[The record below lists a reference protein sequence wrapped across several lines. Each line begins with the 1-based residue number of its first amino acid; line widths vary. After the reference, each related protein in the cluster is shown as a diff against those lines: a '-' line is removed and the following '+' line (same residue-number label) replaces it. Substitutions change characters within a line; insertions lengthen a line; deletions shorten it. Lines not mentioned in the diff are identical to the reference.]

1 MDNQLNRSNT
11 VNIDISSYKIA
22 STLDTIKESQLER
35 KRNRSK
41 RRFHAASFHIGKDV
55 QNNQEKGEK
64 QRQEDHSLDQIRRN
78 YVQKMKAFPK
88 IDAYKHLKGYLQL
101 QDQEVKRIKNNTNQ
115 LSFGTLYPQNEQ
127 EENQLSNFLVG
138 TSPIRRNYSNNRY
151 VSESPA
157 RFLHNQAI
165 PNLDEYL
172 KDRKARK
179 LIRQTI
185 TKKEQLEQQIQDLEN
200 KKFKLHEKTQDPR
213 NLSLNELIEK
223 QVHKYIPY
231 KFDAKV
237 DTRKLNTEKII
248 KSTEEVPM
256 TMLKEKLL
264 TDNIK
269 TNGEMFSSINPLQ
282 LQLYSITD
290 KILQF
295 HKSKQK
301 FNSDMIKSLQKS
313 DHNRRQTLFHKH
325 MVYHQEQQYASS
337 QKDLFYVQQE
347 LIANLNQRINYN
359 ENLTKKFQKL
369 ITILRDGQ
377 IELEDDDLSI
387 LNDLR
392 YIILKGR
399 NLSDEDFLEL
409 LRLRNFTISLSCLEL
424 IVNHL
429 FPNSKNDIIKEY
441 NENHC

>member
-1 MDNQLNRSNT
+1 MDQLNRSNT
-11 VNIDISSYKIA
+11 VNIDINSYKIA
-22 STLDTIKESQLER
+22 STLDTIKEAQLER

-41 RRFHAASFHIGKDV
+41 RRLHTFHVGNSV
-55 QNNQEKGEK
+55 QNNREKGEK

-101 QDQEVKRIKNNTNQ
+101 QDQEVKRIKNNSNQ

-151 VSESPA
+151 ISESPA
-157 RFLHNQAI
+157 RFLQNQAI

-172 KDRKARK
+172 KDRKVRK

-237 DTRKLNTEKII
+237 DTRKLNTEKVI

-301 FNSDMIKSLQKS
+301 YNSEMIKSLQKS

-347 LIANLNQRINYN
+347 LMTNLNERINYN

-409 LRLRNFTISLSCLEL
+409 LRLRNFTISQSCLEL

-429 FPNSKNDIIKEY
+429 FPNSKNDIIQEY
-441 NENHC
+441 HQNHV